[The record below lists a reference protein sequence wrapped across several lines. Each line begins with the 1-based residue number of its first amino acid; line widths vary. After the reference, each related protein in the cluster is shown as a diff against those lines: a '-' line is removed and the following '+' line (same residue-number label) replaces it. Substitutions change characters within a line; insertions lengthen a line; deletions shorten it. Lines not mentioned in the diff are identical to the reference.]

1 MAGCSNSTK
10 LSYEI
15 RRNMNGLLKSRKF
28 WLAVFGV
35 LQAIVLHYLSVPDD
49 IWQSI
54 VALVIVLIGSI
65 AVEDAALKVSGK

>member
-1 MAGCSNSTK
+1 
-10 LSYEI
+10 
-15 RRNMNGLLKSRKF
+15 MNGLLHSRKF

-35 LQAIVLHYLSVPDD
+35 VQAVVAHYLNIPDD